1 MFSLVFFPSQ
11 YIIDSDHV
19 FPGQDLTVDSIYY
32 EKAQAWINNCV
43 NGWHCYAASI
53 YTIF

>member
-1 MFSLVFFPSQ
+1 MFSLVFVPNQ

-19 FPGQDLTVDSIYY
+19 FPGQNLMVDLICF
-32 EKAQAWINNCV
+32 EKAQAWTNNYV
-43 NGWHCYAASI
+43 NGWHCYAAYI